1 MTVETHAKAAV
12 FDGAL
17 TIAEINE
24 RYKEAFRKNGC
35 DRDDVAYWSLS
46 EAHRRALSAH
56 TTTVASERSRRSQ
69 SDPDRVMPKQIR
81 KWAAEQKIPLGK
93 GNRVSLQVE
102 NAYREAHGLEVRER
116 GRRTGQS

>member
-1 MTVETHAKAAV
+1 MNDISTHARSAV

-17 TIAEINE
+17 TVAEINE

-56 TTTVASERSRRSQ
+56 TVTVAAERTNRVQ
-69 SDPDRVMPKQIR
+69 SDPNRVMPKQIR

-93 GNRVSLQVE
+93 GGRVTPQVDQ
-102 NAYREAHGLEVRER
+102 AYREAHGLEVRESR
-116 GRRTGQS
+116 RRT